1 MLLPFVLG
9 LIACGVGAYFAF
21 PQAVS
26 QFLINLQ
33 RKAAGLTTKTVT
45 VDNHNIVYLEGGQGD
60 PLLLIHGFGADCDAW
75 PRMATHLNSR
85 FHLVIPDLP
94 GFGAS
99 SRIPTAR
106 YGLDEQLARLA
117 AFCKAVGLKK
127 FHIAGNSMG
136 GYLAAHYAARYPEQ
150 ISSLWLLAPA
160 GVAGADKSDLQA
172 MLENGEN
179 PLLIRSVADFQR
191 ILRMCVAKPS
201 YIPGAVVKTLA
212 KRAIVDCDFHSKLFD
227 ELFASATPL
236 EDALIGNP
244 VPTLIQW
251 GDKDRLLHYS
261 GADILH
267 RMLPNSRVFLMP
279 DTGHVPMQEAP
290 EASAK
295 AYLDFQLNQ

>member
-45 VDNHNIVYLEGGQGD
+45 VDHHNIVYLEGGQGD

-75 PRMATHLNSR
+75 PRMAAHLNSR

-94 GFGAS
+94 GFGGS

-172 MLENGEN
+172 MLAE
-179 PLLIRSVADFQR
+179 A
-191 ILRMCVAKPS
+191 
-201 YIPGAVVKTLA
+201 
-212 KRAIVDCDFHSKLFD
+212 RA
-227 ELFASATPL
+227 E
-236 EDALIGNP
+236 E
-244 VPTLIQW
+244 Q
-251 GDKDRLLHYS
+251 
-261 GADILH
+261 
-267 RMLPNSRVFLMP
+267 
-279 DTGHVPMQEAP
+279 Q
-290 EASAK
+290 
-295 AYLDFQLNQ
+295 